1 MRRLLVL
8 LLLVSTGALAQ
19 SFPNRPVRIIVPF
32 PPGGGTDVAARA
44 VAPRMA
50 EALGQNVVVEN
61 RAGAGSNIG
70 TESVWKAPADGY
82 TILLVSSANAINATL
97 TPNIPWNLLR
107 DFDPVALVLMNQSLL
122 VVHPTVP
129 VASVREFLALAKA
142 KPATL
147 TIASSGNGSS
157 AHLGAELLKMMAGV
171 NLVHVPYKGA
181 APALNDLIG
190 GHANSMLVDV
200 SVALPHVR
208 AGKVKVLG
216 IGSPSRFEGLPGVP
230 TIAEAG
236 VPGFEVSGVVGLS
249 APAGTPR
256 DAIDRLNAAVQKALE
271 AQDVRER
278 LATFAFIPMGGPPE
292 RLAQVLRADVEK
304 WARVIK
310 SSNLKAE

>member
-216 IGSPSRFEGLPGVP
+216 IGSPSRFEGLPEVP